1 MQPEHTLTP
10 SSATRPRS
18 FGGGMTPLR
27 DVLGVDLRTLALFR
41 VLLGSFLIL
50 DLALRARDLTAHY
63 TDFGIMP
70 RDVLVGYLGPGSFSL
85 HMLNGTAAFQA
96 ALFLVAG
103 IFALLMIV
111 GWRTRMVTIVSWVF
125 LLSLQNRNTL
135 IHSGEE
141 QLAMVLLFW
150 AMFLPLG
157 ARFSIDAALDNSDA
171 GRASPAAK
179 PTNAYFSG
187 ATIALLV
194 QGMSMYFF
202 SALLKSDVRW
212 VPDGTAVYFALQLDY
227 IVTPLSLWFRQF
239 ETLLQGLTYYVWALE
254 FIGPILI
261 FSPILHRPLRALI
274 MLAFITMHIGFIL
287 FLEIGIFPI
296 ISIIM
301 NLTFTPGWMWDY
313 LATKIPTARRRDL
326 HIWYDRDCGFCLK
339 TVRLLQTFMFLR
351 DVPVRPAQDDPKMG
365 DILETENSWVLNQG
379 EAIYVKWDAVRHLVA
394 CSPIFWPVAKIMAL
408 APFRKLG
415 DRFYLWIADNRP
427 ALGQLTNKLM
437 PWRPVRVEPTLI
449 GGIVAGLFLALVTL
463 QNISTLN
470 TTSLRLPD
478 QLVVVRQGFGL
489 YQNWAMFAPHPELS
503 SAWPVIRGEL
513 KDGTIVDVY
522 NRKIGEPSTA
532 KPEFV
537 STVFA
542 NYRWRKYLSILEDQT
557 YEDVPQLMALNYGR
571 YLCRRWNADAAPE
584 KQLSTFTIQFNVE
597 RTPPPGGTK
606 ELTERIVWHHDCFGT
621 TDPLG

>member
-1 MQPEHTLTP
+1 
-10 SSATRPRS
+10 
-18 FGGGMTPLR
+18 MTPLR

-85 HMLNGTAAFQA
+85 HMLNGTATFQA
-96 ALFLVAG
+96 ALFVLAG
-103 IFALLMIV
+103 IFALLMVV
-111 GWRTRMVTIVSWVF
+111 GWRTRTMTIISWVL

-141 QLAMVLLFW
+141 QLVMVLLFW

-157 ARFSIDAALDNSDA
+157 ARFSVDAALDNSQV
-171 GRASPAAK
+171 GPGKK

-212 VPDGTAVYFALQLDY
+212 IPDGTAVYFALQLDY

-239 ETLLQGLTYYVWALE
+239 ELLLQGLTYYVWALE

-274 MLAFITMHIGFIL
+274 MLALITMHIGFFL
-287 FLEIGIFPI
+287 FLEIGIFPV

-301 NLTFTPGWMWDY
+301 NLTFMPGWMWDY

-339 TVRLLQTFMFLR
+339 TVRILQTFLLLR
-351 DVPVRPAQDDPKMG
+351 DVPVQPAQDDPKMG

-379 EAIYVKWDAVRHLVA
+379 SAIYVKWDAVRHLVA

-408 APFRKLG
+408 PPLRQLG

-427 ALGQLTNKLM
+427 ALSQLTNKLM

-449 GGIVAGLFLALVTL
+449 GGTVAGLFLALVTV
-463 QNISTLN
+463 QNITTLN
-470 TTSLRLPD
+470 TTPLRLPD
-478 QLVVVRQGFGL
+478 QLVAVRQTFGL

-522 NRKIGEPSTA
+522 NRAVGEPSTA
-532 KPEFV
+532 KPKFV

-597 RTPPPGGTK
+597 RTPPPGGVK
-606 ELTERIVWHHDCFGT
+606 ELTERVVWNHDCFGT
-621 TDPLG
+621 TDPLS